1 MARPGK
7 TVVAAVQDPLNVSFG
22 SVRWRMTL
30 RLIRVA
36 GFVAWFISTVGGGRG
51 EFIYILAIAHLLGA
65 QAVAPVVTF
74 GNLLGVPSRIYLF
87 RHHIDWRIVRWFL
100 SGAVPGAILQT
111 IAGA

>member
-1 MARPGK
+1 
-7 TVVAAVQDPLNVSFG
+7 
-22 SVRWRMTL
+22 MTL

-87 RHHIDWRIVRWFL
+87 RTPYRLADRALVFVGRGTRRDLADHRRRVT
-100 SGAVPGAILQT
+100 AVSAARPRPS
-111 IAGA
+111 